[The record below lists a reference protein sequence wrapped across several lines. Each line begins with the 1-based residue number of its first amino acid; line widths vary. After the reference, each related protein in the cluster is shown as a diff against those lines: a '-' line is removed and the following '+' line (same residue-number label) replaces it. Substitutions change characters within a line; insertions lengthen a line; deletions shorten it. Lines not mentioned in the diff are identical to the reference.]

1 MSFNKIVHNFR
12 SKFALRRSLLDILI
26 SLEARILRQPPASI
40 PEWPENKRKRFS
52 RPKVTLSYIVS
63 IVFQQMA
70 LPICSQGYLIVW
82 EAVVSLPL
90 LVHDILYSFISDGLS
105 LSLHLAVCGFSPV
118 SVLYVLL
125 QCRHFKCSLDM
136 KLWRT
141 LLTGYHGEVWVLGK
155 VLFDMFFGAIIFI

>member
-12 SKFALRRSLLDILI
+12 STIALRRSLLDVLI
-26 SLEARILRQPPASI
+26 SLETRILRQPPASI

-52 RPKVTLSYIVS
+52 RHKITLSYIVS

-70 LPICSQGYLIVW
+70 LPICNQGYLIVW

-90 LVHDILYSFISDGLS
+90 LVHDILCSFLSDGLS

-118 SVLYVLL
+118 SVLYVSL

-136 KLWRT
+136 KFRLT
-141 LLTGYHGEVWVLGK
+141 LLTGHNGDV
-155 VLFDMFFGAIIFI
+155 